1 MRTRG
6 HLSDVWRYRF
16 LLQNLVFRE
25 LKIKYK
31 GAVLG
36 VFWSMLQPLFLLL
49 VYTFAF
55 RYVVRIRVE
64 HFPVFL
70 FAVLLPWTFLST
82 SLGAGVSAITDHG
95 SLVKKIYFPRA
106 VLPLATVFFNL
117 IQFLLTL
124 LVFIPALPLLEVP
137 LTPAL
142 LALPL
147 LIALQL
153 PFVAGLVLAASALY
167 VSFRDLRH
175 FVELLLQFWFWLT
188 PVVYPLD
195 LVPARFAPF
204 FVLNPMVHFAGA
216 YRKLILTGRLPSI
229 PEWLLL
235 AALSG
240 VFFAAGWRIFQ
251 RRSPRFAEE
260 V

>member
-6 HLSDVWRYRF
+6 RLLDVWRYRF

-49 VYTFAF
+49 IYTFAF
-55 RYVVRIRVE
+55 RYVVRIRVD

-70 FAVLLPWTFLST
+70 FAVLLPWTFLNA
-82 SLGAGVSAITDHG
+82 SLGAGVSVITDHG

-106 VLPLATVFFNL
+106 VLPLSTVFFHL
-117 IQFLLTL
+117 VQFLLTL
-124 LVFIPALPLLEVP
+124 LVFIPALPLLDVP

-142 LALPL
+142 LLLPV

-175 FVELLLQFWFWLT
+175 FVELALQFWFWLT

-204 FVLNPMVHFAGA
+204 FVLNPMVHFASA
-216 YRKLILTGRLPSI
+216 YRKLILAGRVPSI
-229 PEWLLL
+229 PEWLTL
-235 AALSG
+235 AVLSG
-240 VFFAAGWRIFQ
+240 GFFALGWQVFQ